1 MDRGTWSAT
10 VYRVAK
16 SQTQLSDWTTTV
28 MNILGIVLVAGNT
41 TPLLFGIRF
50 IFQKLKKKK
59 QNFVSLFLKKWK
71 RARNYSLQQHIWS
84 NVVFSFLPRPT
95 CCHKWFKGNRV
106 NKSLPNFQ
114 RIFVLGLLAY
124 QTRSWPWRKLW
135 RYPFH
140 DTLTN

>member
-1 MDRGTWSAT
+1 MDRGAWRTT
-10 VYRVAK
+10 VHRVAK
-16 SQTQLSDWTTTV
+16 SQTQLSDWTTV
-28 MNILGIVLVAGNT
+28 MNILDIVLVAGNT
-41 TPLLFGIRF
+41 TPLLLGIRF

-59 QNFVSLFLKKWK
+59 KKSFASLSLKKWK

-84 NVVFSFLPRPT
+84 NVVFSFLPRST
-95 CCHKWFKGNRV
+95 CCHKWLKGNIV

-124 QTRSWPWRKLW
+124 QTRTWPWRKLW
-135 RYPFH
+135 CYPFH